1 MPGSDLSH
9 PAMATRASKRSACIT
24 SSTESAI
31 TSRDTSEARMPS
43 WPIEIPSLTAM
54 VVNTR
59 PTPLAAATP
68 ALACSE
74 SSGPVRLQGVTSLPA
89 ETTPTWGFAKSSPV
103 RPTARS
109 IALAPAL
116 AAPSV
121 TSWER
126 SLLLMRH
133 DPKTAVWQLRPNGT
147 QSSNGD
153 DLLRQRHRPRSHP
166 WPEGGDHR
174 LRQPGACH
182 ALNLEESGVDVVV
195 GLREGSSSRQDAQ
208 GAGLRVLSP
217 AEAAEWAD
225 VIMMLVP
232 DQVAADIYAESIEP
246 HLAKGD
252 ALLLPHGLHTHC
264 GL

>member
-1 MPGSDLSH
+1 
-9 PAMATRASKRSACIT
+9 
-24 SSTESAI
+24 
-31 TSRDTSEARMPS
+31 PS

-74 SSGPVRLQGVTSLPA
+74 SAGPVRLQGVTSLPA

-109 IALAPAL
+109 NALAPAL

-174 LRQPGACH
+174 LRQPGACPRPQPRGVGCRRGGRSTRGIV
-182 ALNLEESGVDVVV
+182 EPSGRAGCGAPGPEPGRGSRVGRRDHDARPRSGRRRHLRRVD
-195 GLREGSSSRQDAQ
+195 RATPRQ
-208 GAGLRVLSP
+208 GR
-217 AEAAEWAD
+217 
-225 VIMMLVP
+225 
-232 DQVAADIYAESIEP
+232 
-246 HLAKGD
+246 
-252 ALLLPHGLHTHC
+252 
-264 GL
+264 